1 MRHGD
6 KQNNLGR
13 KKGHRDALLKNLACS
28 LVEHKRI
35 FTTLAKARA
44 LRGFIEPL
52 ITKSKNN
59 TTHSRRV
66 VFSYLQNKEAIKE
79 LFGSIADK
87 VATRPGGYVRIIKT
101 GFRKG
106 DGADMAMIELVD
118 FNDLLVAKTGSSTS
132 TTKKRTRRSSGA
144 KKSTENVAPVQDV
157 VTAPVE
163 EVETVAEMAE
173 NQIEE
178 VENVVDTVED
188 VVENNDQP
196 TTEEEPKQDA

>member
-1 MRHGD
+1 M
-6 KQNNLGR
+6 
-13 KKGHRDALLKNLACS
+13 
-28 LVEHKRI
+28 
-35 FTTLAKARA
+35 AKARA
-44 LRGFIEPL
+44 LRGFIEPI